1 MRKIYQ
7 IYSLYSD
14 KNKKFV
20 IVRFGNVAGSKGSV
34 LPFFQK
40 LIHKKQPLPVTSRK
54 ATRYLMSIR
63 EASDLIIKASIFGE
77 NSKTYV
83 LDMGEPKNIYNLA
96 FNLIKFNGLSL
107 KINQPNR

>member
-1 MRKIYQ
+1 
-7 IYSLYSD
+7 
-14 KNKKFV
+14 
-20 IVRFGNVAGSKGSV
+20 
-34 LPFFQK
+34 
-40 LIHKKQPLPVTSRK
+40 
-54 ATRYLMSIR
+54 MSIR

-107 KINQPNR
+107 KINLTQQVILKLK

>member
-1 MRKIYQ
+1 MSTDKAVKPKNFMGISKYLCEKIYQ
-7 IYSLYSD
+7 TYSLCSD

-83 LDMGEPKNIYNLA
+83 LDMGEPKYL
-96 FNLIKFNGLSL
+96 
-107 KINQPNR
+107 